1 MSNDGIEPD
10 ELWAQTTAV
19 PVTPPPSGAPTR
31 QLVTIGAG
39 AFFVMLIVGLVFTL
53 SLGDEETST
62 DVVCR
67 DVNDA

>member
-10 ELWAQTTAV
+10 ELWAQTTA
-19 PVTPPPSGAPTR
+19 PTVTAPKTAPNTR

-39 AFFVMLIVGLVFTL
+39 AFVVMLIVGLVLTL

-62 DVVCR
+62 VVVCR